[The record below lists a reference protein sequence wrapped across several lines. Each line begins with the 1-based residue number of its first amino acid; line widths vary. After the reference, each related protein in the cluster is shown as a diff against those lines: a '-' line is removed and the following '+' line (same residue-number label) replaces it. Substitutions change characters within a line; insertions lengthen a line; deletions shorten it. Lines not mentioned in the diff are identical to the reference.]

1 MHAIV
6 VRRDR
11 ATPQNLPPTV
21 AEKLRL
27 FDSMLAYAGSHS
39 LEEDKVVHHVDTSWN
54 QAWTNTDLIRFYKF
68 ENGLL
73 TITGA
78 PAADPYSGQ
87 EVVHRMEFRKV

>member
-1 MHAIV
+1 
-6 VRRDR
+6 
-11 ATPQNLPPTV
+11 L
-21 AEKLRL
+21 
-27 FDSMLAYAGSHS
+27 
-39 LEEDKVVHHVDTSWN
+39 
-54 QAWTNTDLIRFYKF
+54 